1 MIVSRGAYPLV
12 ALILLECAIA
22 VCSFLVVRPADHRR
36 AAPICALTSTISPS
50 AETAEEQEL
59 GTLQSGKFKKQ
70 TKVCTAL
77 FRLSCSFRTC
87 VVASV
92 SRISVCA
99 AELCQCQGD
108 FEWGGA
114 SDHAIETLKS
124 LDLPFDV
131 DEVGCLGACGIG
143 TAIAVDFR
151 NGDSFVLDGLE
162 STLLELGLET
172 KNESVGGEQVSTSTE
187 TSIEA
192 VSVDE
197 RDISVE
203 GDEIPEMTQAIGEA
217 EGVTQR
223 RRPSSPS
230 TQSAPVDVRERMRQ
244 AAAEEVQNPWM
255 NMAAY
260 LFKKAV
266 GSDDR

>member
-1 MIVSRGAYPLV
+1 M
-12 ALILLECAIA
+12 
-22 VCSFLVVRPADHRR
+22 
-36 AAPICALTSTISPS
+36 
-50 AETAEEQEL
+50 
-59 GTLQSGKFKKQ
+59 
-70 TKVCTAL
+70 
-77 FRLSCSFRTC
+77 
-87 VVASV
+87 
-92 SRISVCA
+92 CA

-114 SDHAIETLKS
+114 SDHAIETLKG

-131 DEVGCLGACGIG
+131 EEVGCLGACGIG

-192 VSVDE
+192 VSADE
-197 RDISVE
+197 RIASVE
-203 GDEIPEMTQAIGEA
+203 SDEIPEMSQAIGEV

-223 RRPSSPS
+223 RRPSP
-230 TQSAPVDVRERMRQ
+230 SAPSAQVDVRERMRQ